1 MRLQSLLDR
10 MLAGDRRALARL
22 MTQIENR
29 HPETV
34 QVLGAIHQRCGRAY
48 VVGITGPPGA
58 GKSTLVS
65 GLLSDLRGR
74 GMSVG
79 VVAIDPSSPFSGGAV
94 LGDRIRM
101 AEHDLDAGVFV
112 RSLASRGEVGGLSR
126 TAARLVDVLDA
137 FGFDVVL
144 LETVGTGQSEVAV
157 VEAAPT
163 RLVVL
168 APGLGDG
175 IQALK
180 AGILEIADLFAVN
193 KADLPDAN
201 RTAAQLRA
209 VTRQPVHLVAARKGE
224 GLEGLADAL
233 LALAE
238 TARGEDRPTRTRRLL
253 LAEVARQAR
262 SRAEGEAL
270 DDLVQ
275 AVEHGEID
283 IVSAA
288 RQALARLSAN

>member
-1 MRLQSLLDR
+1 MSALVERF
-10 MLAGDRRALARL
+10 LAGDRRALSQALSAVENETPHALDVLRALAAR
-22 MTQIENR
+22 R
-29 HPETV
+29 
-34 QVLGAIHQRCGRAY
+34 GRAR
-48 VVGITGPPGA
+48 VIGITGAAGT
-58 GKSTLVS
+58 GKSTLAN
-65 GLLSDLRGR
+65 GLVRVLRAR
-74 GMSVG
+74 GMTVG
-79 VVAIDPSSPFSGGAV
+79 VLAVDPSSPLSGGAV

-101 AEHDLDAGVFV
+101 AEHDLDPGVFV

-193 KADLPDAN
+193 KADLPDAH

-209 VTRQPVHLVAARKGE
+209 VTRQPVHLVSARKGE
-224 GLEGLADAL
+224 GMEGLADAL
-233 LALAE
+233 LVLAE
-238 TARGEDRPTRTRRLL
+238 QARGEDRLARTRRLL

-262 SRAEGEAL
+262 GLAEGAVL
-270 DDLVQ
+270 DDLVR
-275 AVEHGEID
+275 AVEQGEID
-283 IVSAA
+283 VVSAA
-288 RQALARLSAN
+288 RAVLERLALK

>member
-1 MRLQSLLDR
+1 MSALTERF
-10 MLAGDRRALARL
+10 LAGDRRALSQAL
-22 MTQIENR
+22 SAVENEK
-29 HPETV
+29 P
-34 QVLGAIHQRCGRAY
+34 QALDVLRALASRRGRAR
-48 VVGITGPPGA
+48 VIGITGAAGT
-58 GKSTLVS
+58 GKSTLAS
-65 GLLSDLRGR
+65 GLIRILRAR
-74 GMSVG
+74 GMTVG
-79 VVAIDPSSPFSGGAV
+79 VLAVDPSSPLSGGAV

-144 LETVGTGQSEVAV
+144 VETVGTGQSEVAV

-193 KADLPDAN
+193 KADLPDAH
-201 RTAAQLRA
+201 RAAAQLRA
-209 VTRQPVHLVAARKGE
+209 ATHQPVHLVSARKGE
-224 GLEGLADAL
+224 GLDALADAL
-233 LALAE
+233 LTLAE
-238 TARGEDRPTRTRRLL
+238 RARSEDRVARTRRLL
-253 LAEVARQAR
+253 IAEVARQAR
-262 SRAEGEAL
+262 TLAEGAAL

-275 AVEHGEID
+275 AVEQGEQD
-283 IVSAA
+283 MVSAA
-288 RQALARLSAN
+288 REALARFVPK

>member
-1 MRLQSLLDR
+1 MSALVERF
-10 MLAGDRRALARL
+10 LAGDRRALSQALSAVENETPQALDVLKALAAR
-22 MTQIENR
+22 R
-29 HPETV
+29 
-34 QVLGAIHQRCGRAY
+34 GRAR
-48 VVGITGPPGA
+48 VIGITGAAGT
-58 GKSTLVS
+58 GKSTLAS
-65 GLLSDLRGR
+65 GLVRVLRGR
-74 GMSVG
+74 GLSVG
-79 VVAIDPSSPFSGGAV
+79 VLAVDPSSPISGGAV

-101 AEHDLDAGVFV
+101 AEHDLDSGVFV

-193 KADLPDAN
+193 KADLPDAH

-209 VTRQPVHLVAARKGE
+209 VTRQPVHLVSARKGE
-224 GLEGLADAL
+224 GLESLADAL

-238 TARGEDRPTRTRRLL
+238 TARGEDRLARTRRLL

-262 SRAEGEAL
+262 GLAEGAAL
-270 DDLVQ
+270 DDLVR
-275 AVEHGEID
+275 AVEQGEVD

-288 RQALARLSAN
+288 REALKRLAAC